1 LLFVDREPLIGY
13 YLKSALSAIVSPTDP
28 YLSERTAPE
37 AIFIYGRVA
46 FPAKKPEWKPP
57 IL

>member
-1 LLFVDREPLIGY
+1 LDDREPLIGY
-13 YLKSALSAIVSPTDP
+13 YLKSALSAIVSPTEP

-37 AIFIYGRVA
+37 ATSIYGLVA
-46 FPAKKPEWKPP
+46 FPDKKPEWKPP